1 MRPPASRS
9 PLRCQKLLDGA
20 YQRALDEFV
29 LAGKASPHDNR
40 IRANQAMAVGML
52 GRYEEALALYKQVVK
67 PQQAH
72 YNLAIVC
79 EARQDTER
87 ATAEF
92 AIARSIGAPL
102 AGPAVPAEREDSP
115 RRAAE

>member
-1 MRPPASRS
+1 
-9 PLRCQKLLDGA
+9 
-20 YQRALDEFV
+20 
-29 LAGKASPHDNR
+29 
-40 IRANQAMAVGML
+40 MAVGML

-72 YNLAIVC
+72 YNLAVVC
-79 EARQDTER
+79 EARQDTKR

-102 AGPAVPAEREDSP
+102 AGPAVPAAEEGDDQNTEGNGESSNP
-115 RRAAE
+115 GWRRPAAAERAPAERVCGLRPLRSAQASHPISGGG

>member
-1 MRPPASRS
+1 
-9 PLRCQKLLDGA
+9 
-20 YQRALDEFV
+20 
-29 LAGKASPHDNR
+29 
-40 IRANQAMAVGML
+40 MAVGML

-72 YNLAIVC
+72 YNLAVVC
-79 EARQDTER
+79 EARQDTKR

-102 AGPAVPAEREDSP
+102 AGPAVPA
-115 RRAAE
+115 AEEGDDQNTDGNGE